1 MKPFAVIA
9 ALSGSC
15 VSFACAE
22 STPANGNHP
31 ASNSPALEA
40 VAPGAQSSGEMD
52 SAALEKRIQP
62 ILAALKPG
70 DPAKE
75 ASAREILAAH
85 FQVLKAWHEK
95 NDAQLKELWNQFN
108 KARSDKDQAK
118 ADGALSQ
125 IDNVYATF
133 KPEHDKLLNGLAACL
148 TPEQIETVEDVLTVN
163 KVKVTFNAYVE
174 IFHGLTDAQKAV
186 ILKNLKAAR
195 EEAIDAG
202 SMTEKSAFF
211 KKYKIKIEEDYL
223 TSQGYDPKQARQDFA
238 AKQKAEVAAKKSSAK
253 SDSKESDQA
262 EDKN

>member
-1 MKPFAVIA
+1 MKAFAFIA
-9 ALSGSC
+9 ALSGTFL
-15 VSFACAE
+15 SFAGAE
-22 STPANGNHP
+22 SMPANGNHP
-31 ASNSPALEA
+31 AANPPALQA
-40 VAPGAQSSGEMD
+40 VAPGAQSSGETD

-62 ILAALKPG
+62 ILAALKLG

-75 ASAREILAAH
+75 ASARKILAAH
-85 FQVLKAWHEK
+85 FPVLKAWHEK
-95 NDAQLKELWNQFN
+95 NDVQLKELWNQFN

-163 KVKVTFNAYVE
+163 KVKVTFNTYME

-238 AKQKAEVAAKKSSAK
+238 AKQKADITAGKSEASTNSKSANATKEKK
-253 SDSKESDQA
+253 
-262 EDKN
+262 